1 MTQHASLKSQLL
13 IAMPN
18 LEDPNFSRTV
28 TYICEHGEHGA
39 MGIVLNRPTELRL
52 SDILQHMK
60 IDADTGPAS
69 DQIVFL
75 GDPGDV
81 SVLRR
86 HSDGAVH
93 DDDRNIG
100 SLHRLARAHHRM
112 PFHTEPELPGSAY
125 SCRIDERE

>member
-69 DQIVFL
+69 DQIVFSAARSRRSAASCCTPIPS
-75 GDPGDV
+75 PGT
-81 SVLRR
+81 
-86 HSDGAVH
+86 
-93 DDDRNIG
+93 
-100 SLHRLARAHHRM
+100 AR
-112 PFHTEPELPGSAY
+112 
-125 SCRIDERE
+125 